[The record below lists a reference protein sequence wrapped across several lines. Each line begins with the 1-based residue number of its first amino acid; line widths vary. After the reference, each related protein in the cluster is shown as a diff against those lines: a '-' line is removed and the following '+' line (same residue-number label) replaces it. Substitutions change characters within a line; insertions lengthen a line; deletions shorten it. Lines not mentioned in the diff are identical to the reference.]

1 MRRLIWTVSAVAL
14 IATAPSC
21 SRNPSRLGTL
31 TGRALMYG
39 GPATT
44 SGKQALNGE
53 PGQGVVVSV
62 VGVDG
67 RTIASST
74 TRTDGKFTF
83 QLAPGR
89 YTVTGCA
96 TTTVQIA
103 AGKATVRDL
112 TCPVP

>member
-1 MRRLIWTVSAVAL
+1 VHRLVWTVSAVIL
-14 IATAPSC
+14 ISAAPAC
-21 SRNPSRLGTL
+21 SHNSSRLGTL
-31 TGRALMYG
+31 IGRALMYG

-44 SGKQALNGE
+44 SGQALNGE

-62 VGVDG
+62 VGIDG

-74 TRTDGKFTF
+74 TRTEGKFTF
-83 QLAPGR
+83 QLAAGH

-96 TTTVQIA
+96 TTTVQIT
-103 AGKATVRDL
+103 AGKTTVHDL

>member
-1 MRRLIWTVSAVAL
+1 VHRLVWTVSAVIL
-14 IATAPSC
+14 IAIVPAC
-21 SRNPSRLGTL
+21 SRNASRSGTL
-31 TGRALMYG
+31 TGRALLYG
-39 GPATT
+39 GPATA

-53 PGQGVVVSV
+53 PGQDIIVSV

-83 QLAPGR
+83 QLPPGR

-103 AGKATVRDL
+103 AGKATVHDL